1 MDHLS
6 LAQLGI
12 YVAKTA
18 IVLVVLVVA
27 FRLLGKRQTG
37 QMNIYDLA
45 MIMALANAVQ
55 NAMTGGLGDIRI
67 GLTSSSVLLLIGWGM
82 SKLFLKSDKAERLV
96 LGVPTVLINR
106 GQVLEDRMRRE
117 RVTRDELLSTI
128 RQHGLQKPSQVKLA
142 VLEID
147 GSISI
152 VPNEEN

>member
-1 MDHLS
+1 MDHLT

-12 YVAKTA
+12 FVAKTA
-18 IVLVVLVVA
+18 IVLLVLVIA

-37 QMNIYDLA
+37 QINIYDLA

-55 NAMTGGLGDIRI
+55 NSMTGGLGDLRI
-67 GLTSSSVLLLIGWGM
+67 GIFCSAALLLIGWVV
-82 SKLFLKSDKAERLV
+82 SRLFLKNEKAERLV

-106 GQVLEDRMRRE
+106 GLVLEARMRRE
-117 RVTRDELLSTI
+117 RVTREELLATI
-128 RQHGLQKPSQVKLA
+128 RQHGLQKPSQVQLA

-152 VPNEEN
+152 VPKEEA